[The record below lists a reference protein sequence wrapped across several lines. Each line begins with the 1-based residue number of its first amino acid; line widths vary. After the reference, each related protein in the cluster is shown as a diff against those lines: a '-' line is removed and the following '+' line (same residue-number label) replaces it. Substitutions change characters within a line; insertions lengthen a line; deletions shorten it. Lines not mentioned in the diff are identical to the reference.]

1 MSAGRSIEDLARFL
15 VDAQRGDI
23 ADHVIA
29 RAADC
34 VLDVIGAAAAGRAA
48 PGVQAM
54 QIALEASLSG
64 GVSRL
69 WFAGREMT
77 AAGAAAINAMA
88 ATALD
93 IDDGHRMAAG
103 HPGAAVVTAAIAVAE
118 ECDATLED
126 FLVAV
131 VLGYEA
137 SVRVAL
143 ARQSDHYTSTVSG
156 RWSGVGSAVAA
167 ARLRGVPAPIMEQV
181 ILLSEQQ
188 APRLSSAMLHGFA
201 GSHVKEG
208 IAWSVLTGLVS
219 ADLAA
224 AGFLGYPDTF
234 EQGVLYDPQKLIDDL
249 GAFTAID
256 GLFFKPYACCR
267 WIHAALDGVQEIMA
281 EQALDSGDLQ
291 AIEIATFRR
300 AVELGNHIAP
310 ETEMEAQFSVPF
322 CVGAMAVGGASVLT
336 PLDIT
341 LLGDVQVRAVA
352 EKTSVIL
359 DDEMEAAFPARAAAI
374 TRVTH
379 KGGVAE
385 CRIDAPFGDPANPMD
400 RQDLQAKFRRLTRDA
415 LDQEH
420 REAIVTLMEEA
431 SQLPAVSARQ
441 AFGLLR
447 Y

>member
-1 MSAGRSIEDLARFL
+1 MSAGRSIDDLADFL
-15 VDAQRGDI
+15 VKTGRSDI
-23 ADHVIA
+23 DDRVIA

-34 VLDVIGAAAAGRAA
+34 VLDVIGAAAAGRTA

-54 QIALEASLSG
+54 QTALETSLSG
-64 GVSRL
+64 GVSRI

-88 ATALD
+88 ATGLD

-126 FLVAV
+126 LLVAV

-143 ARQSDHYTSTVSG
+143 ARQPDHYTSTVSG
-156 RWSGVGSAVAA
+156 RWSGVGAAVAA
-167 ARLRGVPAPIMEQV
+167 ARLRGVPAEIMGQA

-219 ADLAA
+219 VDLAS

-234 EQGVLYDPQKLIDDL
+234 EQGVLYDPQKLIEDL

-267 WIHAALDGVQEIMA
+267 WIHAALDGVQEIMT
-281 EQALDSGDLQ
+281 EQALDPGDLQ

-300 AVELGNHIAP
+300 AVELGNHVAP
-310 ETEMEAQFSVPF
+310 KTEMEAQFSIPF
-322 CVGAMAVGGASVLT
+322 CVGAMAVRGASVLT
-336 PLDIT
+336 PMDIA
-341 LLGDVQVRAVA
+341 LLSDTQVSAVA
-352 EKTSVIL
+352 EKTTVIL

-379 KGGVAE
+379 KGGLVE
-385 CRIDAPFGDPANPMD
+385 RRIDAPFGDPANPMD
-400 RQDLQAKFRRLTRDA
+400 RRDLQAKFRRLTRDT
-415 LDQEH
+415 LDQD
-420 REAIVTLMEEA
+420 RRDAIVTLMEDA
-431 SQLPAVSARQ
+431 NRLTAVSARQ
-441 AFGLLR
+441 AFALLQP
-447 Y
+447 